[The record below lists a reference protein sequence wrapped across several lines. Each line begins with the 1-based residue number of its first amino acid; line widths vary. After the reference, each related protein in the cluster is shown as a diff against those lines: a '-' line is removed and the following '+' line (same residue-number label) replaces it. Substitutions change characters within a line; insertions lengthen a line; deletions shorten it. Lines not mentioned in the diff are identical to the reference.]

1 MTTDKIA
8 ARITAAYKS
17 FDQREILKDVNL
29 QIKAGKI
36 VGLIG
41 PSGAGKSTTIKC
53 LLGMEK
59 LDQGEATVFQT
70 KMPNRKILS
79 RIGYM
84 GQSNALYDELTAKEN
99 LLFFGQLTGM
109 PKEKLTQAIER
120 TMTLVNLNEFM
131 DQLVGTYSGGMK
143 RRLSLAITLLANP
156 DLIVLDEPTVGIDPS
171 LRAAIWNQL
180 RLLAESE
187 KTIIV
192 TTHVMDEAEKCDAVG
207 LIIAGKIFA
216 FGSPTE
222 LKQKFE
228 VDSIEEV
235 FLKAEG
241 ETNEAF

>member
-1 MTTDKIA
+1 MTTDKFA
-8 ARITAAYKS
+8 AKMTAAYKS
-17 FDQREILKDVNL
+17 FDQHAILKDVNL
-29 QIKAGKI
+29 QIETGKI
-36 VGLIG
+36 IGLIG

-59 LDQGEATVFQT
+59 LDQGESTVFQT

-84 GQSNALYDELTAKEN
+84 GQSNALYNELTAKEN
-99 LLFFGQLTGM
+99 LLFFGQLTEM
-109 PKEKLTQAIER
+109 SKEELTQAIER
-120 TMTLVNLNEFM
+120 TMNLVNLNEFI
-131 DQLVGTYSGGMK
+131 DQLVVTYSGGMK
-143 RRLSLAITLLANP
+143 RRLSLAITLLADP

-180 RLLAESE
+180 RLLTEAE

-222 LKQKFE
+222 LKQKFK
-228 VDSIEEV
+228 VHSIEEV